1 MINEEFKVLKAMS
14 EATNKMDLN
23 AFSKKVGF
31 TPAETVEQ
39 IQQLAKEGF
48 LQKVGGGFG
57 ITNKGKAAL
66 KALLPVPEG
75 MSFQFYYRLNQ
86 PAQLSATT
94 LKELYSVVRQISV
107 DSIEFHLYR
116 RDFENWIKEAFKDP
130 ELAHEI
136 EQVRENELKGDE
148 MRTALLKKFD
158 AAYNIRELI

>member
-1 MINEEFKVLKAMS
+1 LIDEEFKVLKAMS

-23 AFSKKVGF
+23 AFSRKVGF
-31 TPAETVEQ
+31 SPAETVEQ

-66 KALLPVPEG
+66 KALSPVPEG
-75 MSFQFYYRLNQ
+75 MSFQFYYGLNQ

-94 LKELYSVVRQISV
+94 LKEFYVVIRQISIE
-107 DSIEFHLYR
+107 SIEFHLYR
-116 RDFENWIKEAFKDP
+116 RDFENWIKDAVKDP

-136 EQVRENELKGDE
+136 EHFREEELKNDE
-148 MRTALLKKFD
+148 LKKAILKKLD
-158 AAYNIRELI
+158 ASYNIRDLI